1 MDDDALL
8 VASHIKPW
16 AKSDEHEKLD
26 LDNGLLLCPNH
37 DKLFDGGY
45 ITFNENGSIIISERI
60 SGNSKIFMNVRT
72 EMKIEVNEDNA
83 DYIKYHRNNIFH

>member
-1 MDDDALL
+1 MLKKYHSKCCLCGVDDDALL

-37 DKLFDGGY
+37 DKLFDLA
-45 ITFNENGSIIISERI
+45 FWKQSLL
-60 SGNSKIFMNVRT
+60 
-72 EMKIEVNEDNA
+72 
-83 DYIKYHRNNIFH
+83 